1 MQLLSPAAA
10 EIKKEFQSNEAV
22 CGKVLTLFHLASNK
36 TRFRIIC
43 MLARGEFC
51 VNEIV
56 EVLGKGKPSNVSQ
69 QLKILTLAGLL
80 NRRREGRQILYV
92 LADDRLRDMVEF
104 LRDRFLDPEVKA
116 TQ

>member
-1 MQLLSPAAA
+1 MEPLSPIAA
-10 EIKKEFQSNEAV
+10 EIKREFEGNEAV

-36 TRFRIIC
+36 ARFRIIC

-56 EVLGKGKPSNVSQ
+56 EVVSEGKLSNISQ
-69 QLKILTLAGLL
+69 QLKMLTLAGLIE
-80 NRRREGRQILYV
+80 RRREGRQILYS
-92 LADDRLRDMVEF
+92 LKDQRLREMIEF
-104 LRDRFLDPEVKA
+104 LRSRFLEPEL